1 MSAMASGSSPG
12 SGASA
17 AAVERQ
23 RSCGAAARGERH
35 EASGAGDA
43 LRRAVESG
51 AVVDDV
57 LRAIDKQRS
66 GPVARAA
73 GLTARLTG
81 VNIAKYHKT
90 CGASREQINNSME
103 EVSESLE

>member
-1 MSAMASGSSPG
+1 MSAMASGSSSG

-23 RSCGAAARGERH
+23 RSCGAAARSERH

-73 GLTARLTG
+73 GLTARLIG
-81 VNIAKYHKT
+81 ANIVAMISKCHK
-90 CGASREQINNSME
+90 S
-103 EVSESLE
+103 

>member
-1 MSAMASGSSPG
+1 MNTALAGLRG
-12 SGASA
+12 HADG
-17 AAVERQ
+17 R
-23 RSCGAAARGERH
+23 RGERH

-81 VNIAKYHKT
+81 VNIAMQNLHKE
-90 CGASREQINNSME
+90 ASSKINNSME
-103 EVSESLE
+103 EVSESLG

>member
-1 MSAMASGSSPG
+1 MSAMASGSSSG

-73 GLTARLTG
+73 GLTARL
-81 VNIAKYHKT
+81 NIAKCHKEE
-90 CGASREQINNSME
+90 GEMRAPQISRSME
-103 EVSESLE
+103 ISE